1 MEIAYS
7 ALQSLVHGL
16 FCITTQIETYKTYF
30 LSIKNEF
37 ENLVMISIET
47 FVIAP
52 ITTVRVVF
60 YSQQSISDI
69 ELEQS

>member
-1 MEIAYS
+1 
-7 ALQSLVHGL
+7 
-16 FCITTQIETYKTYF
+16 
-30 LSIKNEF
+30 
-37 ENLVMISIET
+37 MISTET

-52 ITTVRVVF
+52 ITVGVVF